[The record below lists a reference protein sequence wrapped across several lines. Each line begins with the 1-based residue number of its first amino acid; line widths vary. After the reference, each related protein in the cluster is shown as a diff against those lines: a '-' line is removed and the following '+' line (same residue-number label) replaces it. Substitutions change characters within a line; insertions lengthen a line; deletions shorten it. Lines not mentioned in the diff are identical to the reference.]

1 MWQRIPHDGTMNG
14 ETTVAVTCLTS
25 YHGRGAARPPG
36 RLVAGCQKIK
46 DSGNIGLPTYMYDG
60 AALATIRQRAD
71 LYRKTPNYTE

>member
-1 MWQRIPHDGTMNG
+1 
-14 ETTVAVTCLTS
+14 
-25 YHGRGAARPPG
+25 
-36 RLVAGCQKIK
+36 VAGCQKIK